1 MTAAG
6 IPLAALLG
14 HPDWAAV
21 AELGG
26 PVRADVLVRGVVA
39 VPDVHAAPGGAVGQ
53 LLAVV
58 LSAPRED
65 WHLDA
70 LLRRAR
76 AEGVAAVLLPG
87 TAALQPP
94 TRALA
99 ERIGLPVLGA
109 PEPLAATMA
118 ATRLIHERDRVVAEL
133 VARTAATC
141 SDAGQGTDE
150 LVADLARLW
159 RRPVWLLDA
168 AGRVVAGPEPGPE
181 SSPTPGATPGTTP
194 GTSAGATLGATPG
207 TTAGATPGAAP
218 GATAGP
224 EPGSGLLE
232 RALGGRGRGAR
243 LAAAVPPGVPAE
255 VAAIT
260 AALGV
265 AVEAVG
271 QRLAEQRLAVERDA
285 RLRMALL
292 AEIVQSGGEL
302 SSGTRRRAIDAGW
315 QIEGWHVGIRVDVPG
330 AVDPVA
336 IRPEVLRAVTAANL
350 RAVVVEQGSGWGV
363 WSTFDH
369 APTPAELQRHASS
382 ARRVQWLL
390 RSSLPTSMGV
400 GRAHQGVP
408 GLVRTLS
415 EAGDAARLATGRA
428 TSGHFVHVDRM
439 GLGQMLLAWT
449 RTDTFLP
456 AARSLLEPL
465 DGQPGDLLVTLTA
478 FLDAESSLT
487 ETAAVLGVHRNTVAA
502 RITRIRELLAVDL
515 ADPDERLALHLA
527 CRSVAQNL

>member
-1 MTAAG
+1 MSTAG
-6 IPLAALLG
+6 IAVAALLG
-14 HPDWAAV
+14 HPDWSSVVVLA
-21 AELGG
+21 G
-26 PVRADVLVRGVVA
+26 PPESDNPVHGVLV
-39 VPDVHAAPGGAVGQ
+39 VPDVLSEPRGAAGQ

-58 LSAPRED
+58 LSAPRAD

-70 LLRRAR
+70 LLRRAD
-76 AEGVAAVLLPG
+76 AEGAAAVLLPG
-87 TAALQPP
+87 TEALQPASL
-94 TRALA
+94 ALA

-109 PEPLAATMA
+109 PDPLAATMA
-118 ATRLIHERDRVVAEL
+118 ATRLIHEQDRVVADL
-133 VARTAATC
+133 VTRTAATC
-141 SDAGQGTDE
+141 ADAGQGTDA
-150 LVADLARLW
+150 LVADLGRLW

-181 SSPTPGATPGTTP
+181 QVPDA
-194 GTSAGATLGATPG
+194 
-207 TTAGATPGAAP
+207 
-218 GATAGP
+218 
-224 EPGSGLLE
+224 EPGRGAEPGRRAELVE
-232 RALGGRGRGAR
+232 RALGPRGRGAR
-243 LAAAVPPGVPAE
+243 LAAAVPAGVPAE

-265 AVEAVG
+265 AVESVG

-292 AEIVQSGGEL
+292 AEIAQSSGEL

-315 QIEGWHVGIRVDVPG
+315 QIDGWHVGIRIDVPG

-336 IRPEVLRAVTAANL
+336 IRPEVLRAVTTAHL
-350 RAVVVEQGSGWGV
+350 RAVVVEQGSGWGA

-369 APTPAELQRHASS
+369 APSPAELQRHASA

-400 GRAHQGVP
+400 GRAHNGVP

-415 EAGDAARLATGRA
+415 EAGDAARLATGRS
-428 TSGHFVHVDRM
+428 TSGHYVHVDRM

-465 DGQPGDLLVTLTA
+465 DGQPGELLLTLTA

-527 CRSVAQNL
+527 CRSVVFHR

>member
-1 MTAAG
+1 MSSAG
-6 IPLAALLG
+6 VAVAALLG
-14 HPDWAAV
+14 HPDWSSVVVLA
-21 AELGG
+21 G
-26 PVRADVLVRGVVA
+26 PPESDNPVHGVLV
-39 VPDVHAAPGGAVGQ
+39 VPDVLAEPRGAAGQ

-58 LSAPRED
+58 LSAPRAD

-70 LLRRAR
+70 LLRRAD
-76 AEGVAAVLLPG
+76 AEGAAAVLLPG
-87 TAALQPP
+87 TEALQPASL
-94 TRALA
+94 ALA
-99 ERIGLPVLGA
+99 RRIGLPVLGA
-109 PEPLAATMA
+109 RDPLAATMA
-118 ATRLIHERDRVVAEL
+118 ATRLIHEQERVVADL
-133 VARTAATC
+133 VTRTAVTC
-141 SDAGQGTDE
+141 ADAGQGTDA
-150 LVADLARLW
+150 LVADLGRLW

-168 AGRVVAGPEPGPE
+168 AGRVVAGPEPGPG
-181 SSPTPGATPGTTP
+181 P
-194 GTSAGATLGATPG
+194 
-207 TTAGATPGAAP
+207 
-218 GATAGP
+218 GP
-224 EPGSGLLE
+224 EPGSGPGSGPDTGRGPGTELVE
-232 RALGGRGRGAR
+232 RALGPQGRGAR
-243 LAAAVPPGVPAE
+243 LAAAVPAGVPAE

-265 AVEAVG
+265 AVESVG

-292 AEIVQSGGEL
+292 AEIAQSSGEL
-302 SSGTRRRAIDAGW
+302 TSGTRRRVIDAGW
-315 QIEGWHVGIRVDVPG
+315 QIEGWHVGIRIDVPG

-336 IRPEVLRAVTAANL
+336 IRPEVLRAVSAAHL

-369 APTPAELQRHASS
+369 APSPAELQHHASA
-382 ARRVQWLL
+382 ARRLQWLL

-400 GRAHQGVP
+400 GRAHHGVP

-415 EAGDAARLATGRA
+415 EAGDAARLATGRS
-428 TSGHFVHVDRM
+428 TSGHYVHVDRM

-465 DGQPGDLLVTLTA
+465 DGQPGELLLTLTA

-527 CRSVAQNL
+527 CRSVVFHR

>member
-1 MTAAG
+1 VSAG
-6 IPLAALLG
+6 VALAALLG
-14 HPDWAAV
+14 HPDWAEVTLLA
-21 AELGG
+21 G
-26 PVRADVLVRGVVA
+26 PRAADTPVSGVLA
-39 VPDVHAAPGGAVGQ
+39 VPDVLTEPKGAAGR

-58 LSAPRED
+58 LSAPRAD

-70 LLRRAR
+70 LLRRGS
-76 AEGVAAVLLPG
+76 AEGAAAVLLPG
-87 TAALQPP
+87 IEPLQPAS
-94 TRALA
+94 RALA
-99 ERIGLPVLGA
+99 ARIGLPVLGA
-109 PEPLAATMA
+109 PDPLAAVMA
-118 ATRLIHERDRVVAEL
+118 AARLIHEGDQVVADL

-141 SDAGQGTDE
+141 TDAGQGTDA
-150 LVADLARLW
+150 LVADLAKLW
-159 RRPVWLLDA
+159 RRPVWLLDSS
-168 AGRVVAGPEPGPE
+168 GRVVAGPEPGP
-181 SSPTPGATPGTTP
+181 A
-194 GTSAGATLGATPG
+194 AD
-207 TTAGATPGAAP
+207 TAGAGVLRRWLGA
-218 GATAGP
+218 
-224 EPGSGLLE
+224 E
-232 RALGGRGRGAR
+232 GRGAQ
-243 LAAAVPPGVPAE
+243 LAAAVPDGVPAE

-265 AVEAVG
+265 AAESVG

-292 AEIVQSGGEL
+292 AEIVHSGGEL

-315 QIEGWHVGIRVDVPG
+315 QVEGWHVGIRIDVPG

-336 IRPEVLRAVTAANL
+336 IRPEVLRAVSAARL

-363 WSTFDH
+363 WTTFDH
-369 APTPAELQRHASS
+369 APEPAELQRHASA
-382 ARRVQWLL
+382 ARRVQWWL

-400 GRAHQGVP
+400 GRAHHGVP

-415 EAGDAARLATGRA
+415 EAGDAARLATGRS

-465 DGQPGDLLVTLTA
+465 DGQPGDLLLTLTA

-502 RITRIRELLAVDL
+502 RITRIRELLTVDL

-527 CRSVAQNL
+527 CRSVVFHR

>member
-1 MTAAG
+1 VTAGVA
-6 IPLAALLG
+6 LAALLG
-14 HPDWAAV
+14 HPDWAEVTLLA
-21 AELGG
+21 G
-26 PVRADVLVRGVVA
+26 PQAANTPVSGVLA
-39 VPDVHAAPGGAVGQ
+39 VPDVLAEAKGAGGR

-58 LSAPRED
+58 LSAPRGD

-70 LLRRAR
+70 LLRRGS
-76 AEGVAAVLLPG
+76 AEGAAAVLLPG
-87 TAALQPP
+87 IEPLQPAS
-94 TRALA
+94 RALA
-99 ERIGLPVLGA
+99 ARIGLPVLGA
-109 PEPLAATMA
+109 PDPLAATMA
-118 ATRLIHERDRVVAEL
+118 AARLIHEGDQVVADL
-133 VARTAATC
+133 VARTATTC
-141 SDAGQGTDE
+141 TDAGQGTDA
-150 LVADLARLW
+150 LVADLAKLW
-159 RRPVWLLDA
+159 RRPVWLLDSSD
-168 AGRVVAGPEPGPE
+168 RVVAGPEPGP
-181 SSPTPGATPGTTP
+181 TPDGAGVQRRRLGT
-194 GTSAGATLGATPG
+194 
-207 TTAGATPGAAP
+207 
-218 GATAGP
+218 
-224 EPGSGLLE
+224 E
-232 RALGGRGRGAR
+232 GRGAQ
-243 LAAAVPPGVPAE
+243 LAAAVPDGVPAE

-265 AVEAVG
+265 AAEAVG

-292 AEIVQSGGEL
+292 AEIVHGGGEL

-315 QIEGWHVGIRVDVPG
+315 QVEGWHVGIRIDVPG

-336 IRPEVLRAVTAANL
+336 IRPEVLRAVSAAHL

-363 WSTFDH
+363 WTTFDH
-369 APTPAELQRHASS
+369 APEPAELQRHASA

-400 GRAHQGVP
+400 GRAQYGVP

-415 EAGDAARLATGRA
+415 EAGDAARLATGRS

-465 DGQPGDLLVTLTA
+465 DGQPGDLLLTLTA

-502 RITRIRELLAVDL
+502 RITRIRELLTVDL

-527 CRSVAQNL
+527 CRSVLFHR

>member
-1 MTAAG
+1 MSSAG
-6 IPLAALLG
+6 IAVAALLG
-14 HPDWAAV
+14 HPDWASVVVLA
-21 AELGG
+21 G
-26 PVRADVLVRGVVA
+26 PPESDSPVHGVLV
-39 VPDVHAAPGGAVGQ
+39 VPDVLAEPRGVGGQ

-58 LSAPRED
+58 LSAPRAD

-70 LLRRAR
+70 LLRRAD
-76 AEGVAAVLLPG
+76 AEGAAAVLLPG
-87 TAALQPP
+87 IEALQPASL
-94 TRALA
+94 ALA
-99 ERIGLPVLGA
+99 RRIGLPVLGA
-109 PEPLAATMA
+109 PDPLAATMA
-118 ATRLIHERDRVVAEL
+118 ATRLIHEQDRVVADL
-133 VARTAATC
+133 VTRTAATC
-141 SDAGQGTDE
+141 ADAGQGTDA
-150 LVADLARLW
+150 LVADLGRLW

-168 AGRVVAGPEPGPE
+168 AGRVVAGPEPGP
-181 SSPTPGATPGTTP
+181 
-194 GTSAGATLGATPG
+194 
-207 TTAGATPGAAP
+207 
-218 GATAGP
+218 GP
-224 EPGSGLLE
+224 ETGRGSGTELVE
-232 RALGGRGRGAR
+232 RPLGPQGRGAR
-243 LAAAVPPGVPAE
+243 LAAAVPAGVPAE

-265 AVEAVG
+265 AVESVG

-292 AEIVQSGGEL
+292 AEIAQSSGEL
-302 SSGTRRRAIDAGW
+302 TSGTRRRVIDAGW
-315 QIEGWHVGIRVDVPG
+315 QIEGWHVGIRIDVPG

-336 IRPEVLRAVTAANL
+336 IRPEVLRAVTAAHL
-350 RAVVVEQGSGWGV
+350 RAVVVEQGSGWGA

-369 APTPAELQRHASS
+369 APSPAELQRHASA
-382 ARRVQWLL
+382 ARRLQWLL

-400 GRAHQGVP
+400 GRAHHGVP

-415 EAGDAARLATGRA
+415 EAGDAARLATGRS
-428 TSGHFVHVDRM
+428 TSGHYVHVDRM

-465 DGQPGDLLVTLTA
+465 DGQPGELLLTLTA

-527 CRSVAQNL
+527 CRSVVFHS